1 MLFVNLASQFFI
13 IFRFSSGSTRFGD
26 LGESYRADAP
36 TKITELFTE
45 SKGATRYAERA
56 PGRYRLA
63 DEEIIDFTGMEAQQ
77 IFFSVCCISK
87 DF

>member
-1 MLFVNLASQFFI
+1 MLFLYLASQFFI

-56 PGRYRLA
+56 PGRYRFA
-63 DEEIIDFTGMEAQQ
+63 DQGFIDFAGMKTQQ
-77 IFFSVCCISK
+77 FF
-87 DF
+87 FRMLY

>member
-1 MLFVNLASQFFI
+1 MLFLYLASQFFI

-63 DEEIIDFTGMEAQQ
+63 DEEIMLHVHWPKIDRN
-77 IFFSVCCISK
+77 
-87 DF
+87 